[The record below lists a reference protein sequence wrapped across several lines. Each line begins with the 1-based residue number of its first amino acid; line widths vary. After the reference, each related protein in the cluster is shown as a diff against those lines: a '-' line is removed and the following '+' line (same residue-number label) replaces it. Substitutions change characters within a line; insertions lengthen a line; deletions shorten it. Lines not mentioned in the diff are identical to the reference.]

1 MHSKILR
8 RTIHWVIALF
18 AALLLTSV
26 ASAQTIE
33 AAALVQPEAFAKEL
47 QSAGPKPAILFVG
60 PKFLYTQAHV
70 AGAEFIGPA
79 SNPQS
84 MEDLRKRVAATP
96 KNARI
101 VLYCGCC
108 PWDHCP
114 NIRPAY
120 SELHKLGFTNVKVLY
135 MPTSLGKDW
144 VEKGYPVEKGEAN
157 AR

>member
-1 MHSKILR
+1 MHSR
-8 RTIHWVIALF
+8 MTRTMTQWVITVF

-33 AAALVQPEAFAKEL
+33 AAALVQPETFAKEL
-47 QSAGPKPAILFVG
+47 QSGGARPVILFVG

-79 SNPQS
+79 SNPHS
-84 MEDLRKRVAATP
+84 IDDLRKRVAAMS
-96 KNARI
+96 KSAHI

-120 SELHKLGFTNVKVLY
+120 SELHKFGFTNVKVLY
-135 MPTSLGKDW
+135 MATSLGKDW
-144 VEKGYPVEKGEAN
+144 VEKGYPTEKGEAV
-157 AR
+157 AK

>member
-1 MHSKILR
+1 M
-8 RTIHWVIALF
+8 
-18 AALLLTSV
+18 

-33 AAALVQPEAFAKEL
+33 AVALVQPEAFAKEL
-47 QSAGPKPAILFVG
+47 QSGGPKPTILFVG

-84 MEDLRKRVAATP
+84 MEDLRKRVAAIP

-120 SELHKLGFTNVKVLY
+120 SELRKLGFTSVKVLY
-135 MPTSLGKDW
+135 MATSLGKDW
-144 VEKGYPVEKGEAN
+144 VEKGYPVEKGEAT